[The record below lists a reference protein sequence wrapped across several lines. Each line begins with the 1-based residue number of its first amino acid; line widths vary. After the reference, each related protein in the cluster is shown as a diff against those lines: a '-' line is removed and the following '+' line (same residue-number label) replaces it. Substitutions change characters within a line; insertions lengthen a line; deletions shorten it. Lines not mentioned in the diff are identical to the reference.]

1 MQKERNLLFQQVSY
15 LLRRERLSNLLFL
28 RVSQNTQIVIYQPFT
43 KSIKNRN
50 ITEVLSVS
58 PFLGVKLGVDFE
70 ITPKL
75 KSIVYKG
82 FIAIKRSS

>member
-1 MQKERNLLFQQVSY
+1 M
-15 LLRRERLSNLLFL
+15 FL
-28 RVSQNTQIVIYQPFT
+28 RVSQNAQIVIYQPFT

-50 ITEVLSVS
+50 ITEILSVS

-75 KSIVYKG
+75 KSTGYKG
-82 FIAIKRSS
+82 FHYNKKKSLTSDSVPVLL

>member
-1 MQKERNLLFQQVSY
+1 MKIS
-15 LLRRERLSNLLFL
+15 
-28 RVSQNTQIVIYQPFT
+28 
-43 KSIKNRN
+43 KNRN
-50 ITEVLSVS
+50 ITEVLFVS
-58 PFLGVKLGVDFE
+58 PFLGVNLGVDFE

>member
-1 MQKERNLLFQQVSY
+1 MKIS
-15 LLRRERLSNLLFL
+15 
-28 RVSQNTQIVIYQPFT
+28 
-43 KSIKNRN
+43 KNRN

-70 ITPKL
+70 FTPKL